1 MSPDMTRAT
10 KFKRLFIGWSSP
22 VCGIFSKSVC
32 RGILAGK
39 ETKADISKGNQL
51 CVGQKDTMII
61 ALITLSDRILSITL
75 SDRILSITLSDRI
88 LSITFPIKLN
98 GRNMYGFIS
107 DQEKVKVSVKDAL
120 GSNDHEAKTRT

>member
-1 MSPDMTRAT
+1 
-10 KFKRLFIGWSSP
+10 
-22 VCGIFSKSVC
+22 VC

-61 ALITLSDRILSITL
+61 ALITVSDRILSITL

-88 LSITFPIKLN
+88 LSITLSDIILSITFPIKLN
-98 GRNMYGFIS
+98 GGYMYGFIS
-107 DQEKVKVSVKDAL
+107 DQEKVKVSLKDAI
-120 GSNDHEAKTRT
+120 GSNDHEAKTQD

>member
-61 ALITLSDRILSITL
+61 ALITV

-98 GRNMYGFIS
+98 GGNMYGFIS

>member
-61 ALITLSDRILSITL
+61 ALITLSDRILSIT
-75 SDRILSITLSDRI
+75 
-88 LSITFPIKLN
+88 FPIKLN